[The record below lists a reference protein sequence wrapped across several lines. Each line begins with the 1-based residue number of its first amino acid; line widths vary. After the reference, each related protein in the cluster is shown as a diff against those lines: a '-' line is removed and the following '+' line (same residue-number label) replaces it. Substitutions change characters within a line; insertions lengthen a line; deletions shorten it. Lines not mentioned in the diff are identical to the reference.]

1 MKQSIKKYFSPKFR
15 RLVTCGL
22 MVLSILMDLAIMS
35 CDVAETYSSTDIYSS
50 IWSAAIPSSGS
61 HGMLTIAC
69 IVALCLLLGAMIVS
83 VFGLVN
89 TLMQKQILIYPY
101 AIGLCAH
108 ILLLISSNL
117 FRLYGFAGGLWIILQ
132 IILNFAGLIYGICCL
147 MVSGA
152 QKKGNAEILSGSI
165 RRKFMMILAT
175 LSQFVVPI
183 LFFTPLIS
191 YATGD
196 ERYRVVPVGLFV
208 DQINVMQNLITFIAL
223 FVFCSISLVC
233 YLSSFKR
240 YTSEAWEYADQVQK
254 VLLLNTVGTGV
265 YYLIGLVW
273 ASVRNSKGNDYSAE
287 CYLPFL
293 LMILLTLTFAFVLR
307 GVHYAPMGLKE
318 KTAAGT
324 RIEFYLYGLI
334 MAFVSIAACC
344 SDVLQVSFPKVSMF
358 KTVKLNGW
366 KIISSMS
373 EAEAG
378 FQLVAFLLLA
388 VMAITVALLILST
401 VSLISKSKLF
411 YKLTLAQL
419 ITGVVSTM
427 LIGLFGKYY
436 EIVQKMN
443 QEVIEA
449 WLGQIIENAE
459 LPIDYK
465 IKSQA
470 FYWFVCAIVIAV
482 VVLVRRPYTRGMTAE
497 EKMDG
502 ALAVEEKKLESNKLP
517 EPEKVVPGMQDSD
530 PCPTFTELDFKIP
543 HYQEEQKIVSAQA
556 FEAPT
561 LPGLVQFVVNYARDS
576 RLHLYYTPQDIAAY
590 IAGLGACRLTIL
602 QGMSGTGKTSLPKIF
617 AEAVLGNCEL
627 VEVESSWRDKNE
639 LLGYYNEFSR
649 IYTPKK
655 FTQALYKAALNPDR
669 MTFIVLDE
677 MNLSRVEYYFS
688 DFLSLMEHEED
699 KRAIK
704 LLNIGLYRTAG
715 GNRHPYFALSEGHT
729 LRVPSNVWFVGTAN
743 RDESTFEI
751 SDKVYDRAH
760 TMNFNRRAPKS
771 TYQHAAIPQRY
782 LSANEL
788 QRLFAEAKANVHFDI
803 DSSAVVREVEELLA
817 PYNISF
823 GNRVANQIETFV
835 SIYTSCFA
843 PSESITN
850 EALETILL
858 SKVVSKLEY
867 KSVDDK
873 EELAA
878 EFARLNLHRCS
889 EFIRHLHED

>member
-1 MKQSIKKYFSPKFR
+1 MKQSIKQYFRPKFR
-15 RLVTCGL
+15 RLLTCG
-22 MVLSILMDLAIMS
+22 MMILSILIDLAVMS
-35 CDVAETYSSTDIYSS
+35 CDVADTYSS
-50 IWSAAIPSSGS
+50 IWSAAFSFSGS
-61 HGMLTIAC
+61 HGMLT
-69 IVALCLLLGAMIVS
+69 VASIIGLLLLLGAMITSAV
-83 VFGLVN
+83 GLFQ
-89 TLMQKQILIYPY
+89 TLLRKQVLLYPY
-101 AIGLCAH
+101 ASGLCAH
-108 ILLLISSNL
+108 ILLLISSSL
-117 FRLYGFAGGLWIILQ
+117 FHLYGFVGCFGIVLQ
-132 IILNFAGLIYGICCL
+132 IILSFAGLVYSIICV

-152 QKKGNAEILSGSI
+152 QKKGSEEILSGNI
-165 RRKFMMILAT
+165 RRKIMMILAT
-175 LSQFVVPI
+175 LSELVLPI

-196 ERYRVVPVGLFV
+196 ERYRIVPVGLFV
-208 DQINVMQNLITFIAL
+208 NQVNVMQNLITFIGL
-223 FVFCSISLVC
+223 FIFCSISLVC
-233 YLSSFKR
+233 YLNSFKR
-240 YTSEAWEYADQVQK
+240 YTSDMWQYADQVQRIMMI
-254 VLLLNTVGTGV
+254 NTVGTGV
-265 YYLIGLVW
+265 YYLVGLVW
-273 ASVRNSKGNDYSAE
+273 ASVRNSKGGDYSAD

-293 LMILLTLTFAFVLR
+293 LMILLMLTFAFVLR
-307 GVHYAPMGLKE
+307 GVHYEPIGWKE
-318 KTAAGT
+318 QTAAGT
-324 RIEFYLYGLI
+324 RIEFYLYGFM
-334 MAFVSIAACC
+334 MALVTIAACC
-344 SDVLQVSFPKVSMF
+344 SDVLRVTFPKASVF
-358 KTVKLNGW
+358 KAVKLNGW
-366 KIISSMS
+366 KIITSMS
-373 EAEAG
+373 DAEAG

-388 VMAITVALLILST
+388 VLAITVALLILST

-411 YKLTLAQL
+411 YKLTLTQL
-419 ITGVVSTM
+419 IVGVAFTM

-470 FYWFVCAIVIAV
+470 LYWFVGAIVIAV
-482 VVLVRRPYTRGMTAE
+482 VALVRRPYTRGMMAEEQMNGSVPAE
-497 EKMDG
+497 EKVHETKTK
-502 ALAVEEKKLESNKLP
+502 ATP
-517 EPEKVVPGMQDSD
+517 EPEKITPAVQDSD

-543 HYQEEQKIVSAQA
+543 QYQEEQKRISAKA
-556 FEAPT
+556 IETPT
-561 LPGLVQFVVNYARDS
+561 LAGLVQFVVNYARDS

-627 VEVESSWRDKNE
+627 IEVESSWRDKNE

-655 FTQALYKAALNPDR
+655 FTQALYRAALNPDR

-704 LLNIGLYRTAG
+704 LLNIGLYRIADG
-715 GNRHPYFALSEGHT
+715 KRYPYLALTEGHT

-760 TMNFNRRAPKS
+760 TMNFNRRAPRT
-771 TYQHAAIPQRY
+771 TYQHTAIPQRY
-782 LSANEL
+782 LSASEL
-788 QRLFAEAKANVHFDI
+788 LRLFNEAKTNIRFDI

-835 SIYTSCFA
+835 SIYTACFA
-843 PSESITN
+843 PSESITH

-873 EELAA
+873 EELAS